1 MSNYAIC
8 KQQTPRALATLLP
21 LLQHLSKGF
30 AVFKQGVSL
39 PTSIPSFLVPR
50 KVRFL
55 AMTMFWQARHRSFGL
70 AKTLLL
76 YNHVPND
83 DEW

>member
-8 KQQTPRALATLLP
+8 KHHAQRALATLLP

-30 AVFKQGVSL
+30 VVFKQGVSSL
-39 PTSIPSFLVPR
+39 TSIPSFLVPR

-70 AKTLLL
+70 AKTLLS
-76 YNHVPND
+76 YNHVEND